1 VGGDDDRLLHAVN
14 GWNAGPVDVETGH
27 RGGVRDPEGGTDRPA
42 DALVGERRGRS
53 VPTPLPAAVDDA
65 VEDQP
70 VMVSGRRRRRIS
82 PPWSGRRQRRLAQ
95 LQTGIPRRRD
105 TFAVGR
111 GLSPAASRTSFHDVG
126 GIEERAN
133 AGGKRGPWS
142 RRGDRGSTAGCGLS
156 MRCPPPPER
165 ERGKCTRG
173 QTLKPRSRI
182 RVAHPHAKCHFCPL
196 EFCSAHPTP
205 LEYSFCTRQSS
216 LKIRKL
222 LRK

>member
-1 VGGDDDRLLHAVN
+1 VVN

-53 VPTPLPAAVDDA
+53 VPAPLPAAVDDA
-65 VEDQP
+65 VKDQP
-70 VMVSGRRRRRIS
+70 AMVSGCRRRRIS
-82 PPWSGRRQRRLAQ
+82 PPWSGRQRRRLAQ

-111 GLSPAASRTSFHDVG
+111 GLSPAALRTSFHDVG

-133 AGGKRGPWS
+133 AGGKRRPCS
-142 RRGDRGSTAGCGLS
+142 RRVTGAAQQAGSVNAVPAAAGEREGKGARRRRRERGE
-156 MRCPPPPER
+156 RCPPPPER
-165 ERGKCTRG
+165 EGKVYEGTNTQATVSIHG
-173 QTLKPRSRI
+173 
-182 RVAHPHAKCHFCPL
+182 PHI
-196 EFCSAHPTP
+196 PTP
-205 LEYSFCTRQSS
+205 CEMRVFCTRQSS